1 MTLFSFSFDDGV
13 VHIRDKYMNHECT
26 LVIGIRR
33 AFDHLCE
40 VDYKLYIHFIIFQS
54 KFEAITLTWGVSWG
68 WSFDTN
74 SGWDSIN
81 FILGKVY
88 KMTTIGTTHPLQIFL
103 PRQHKSATSASG
115 DKRLVK
121 KFLNLVS
128 DDLVSTL
135 TREYSLLYDQ
145 VHIA

>member
-1 MTLFSFSFDDGV
+1 MTLFSFSFDDEV

-40 VDYKLYIHFIIFQS
+40 VDYKLYIRFIIFQF
-54 KFEAITLTWGVSWG
+54 KLEAITLTWGVSSR

-81 FILGKVY
+81 TVK
-88 KMTTIGTTHPLQIFL
+88 PL
-103 PRQHKSATSASG
+103 KSKNR
-115 DKRLVK
+115 DKIYLDAPNPNMEKGCDRD
-121 KFLNLVS
+121 F
-128 DDLVSTL
+128 
-135 TREYSLLYDQ
+135 R
-145 VHIA
+145 A